1 MWYLDPDY
9 LMGNWQPRIGD
20 PSFMGWLTVA
30 SYFACAMI
38 AWVVALS
45 ARHRGGR
52 TFRFWSV
59 IFFLM
64 ILLGINK
71 QLDLQSL
78 FTEVGRQ
85 IAIAQGWMV
94 RRRVVQFWF
103 IVAFGTAAIAGAL
116 SFAILMRRLF
126 RRFRLAFMGLFFL
139 TAFIVI
145 RAVSF
150 HHVDMMLRYRFFG
163 ARMNWVLELTGIYL
177 IAIAGYKEIIQMKKV
192 RARVP
197 G

>member
-9 LMGNWQPRIGD
+9 LMGNWQPSIGD

-59 IFFLM
+59 ICFLM

-103 IVAFGTAAIAGAL
+103 IVSFGTVTIAAVL
-116 SFAILMRRLF
+116 SFAFLMQRLF
-126 RRFRLAFMGLFFL
+126 RRFMLAFIGLFFL
-139 TAFIVI
+139 AGFIVI

-150 HHVDMMLRYRFFG
+150 HHVDMMLRHRLFG
-163 ARMNWVLELTGIYL
+163 ARMNWVLELTGICL
-177 IAIAGYKEIIQMKKV
+177 IGIAGYKEIIQMKKT